1 VILVQARQSSLLAL
15 VLVSLLALAACGS
28 SSAVASSPTPTPIPS
43 ATPLVNTVYTSTDGA
58 YSIKIPA
65 DWKTEALDAPS
76 TTGAVSIVNAAN
88 TDAMLVEPFLFR
100 TTATAQS
107 ILASSISDPS
117 SFTGSKVD
125 ATTTT
130 KVYPSGSWIVA
141 TATTTTASTTGDGA
155 ALDARLYMTEHGGHT
170 VVITTFAQ
178 TGSRADDQTTYF
190 DPMLASFTFL
200 K

>member
-1 VILVQARQSSLLAL
+1 V
-15 VLVSLLALAACGS
+15 
-28 SSAVASSPTPTPIPS
+28 
-43 ATPLVNTVYTSTDGA
+43 VNTLYTSTDGA

-65 DWKTEALDAPS
+65 DWKTEALGAPS

-88 TDAMLVEPFLFR
+88 TDAMLIEPFTFR

-107 ILASSISDPS
+107 ILEHAISDPS

-125 ATTTT
+125 PTTTT
-130 KVYPSGSWIVA
+130 KSYPSGSWTGA

-170 VVITTFAQ
+170 VVIITFAQ
-178 TGSRADDQTTYF
+178 TGSRSDDQTTYF
-190 DPMLASFTFL
+190 DPMLLSFTFL